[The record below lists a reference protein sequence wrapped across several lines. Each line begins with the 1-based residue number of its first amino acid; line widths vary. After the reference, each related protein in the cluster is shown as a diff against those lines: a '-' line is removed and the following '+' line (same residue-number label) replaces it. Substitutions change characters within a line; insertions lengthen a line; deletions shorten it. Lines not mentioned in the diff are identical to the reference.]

1 MTFGKV
7 LKMKLKLRLSREAQ
21 RKFLNFRRSQTRIR
35 PGFEA
40 ESHEQ
45 EPDANQARIQ
55 SQEPRARA
63 KQDGLSEYLT

>member
-1 MTFGKV
+1 
-7 LKMKLKLRLSREAQ
+7 MKLKLKLSREAW
-21 RKFLNFRRSQTRIR
+21 RKFLNFRRRQTRIR

-55 SQEPRARA
+55 SQEPRAKA
-63 KQDGLSEYLT
+63 KPSPKSEIDQSARLNT